1 VRQSNYLK
9 RASKRFLAGT
19 RCKWPCDAVE
29 SGIRTL
35 EQWASILAE
44 ERDIELHHQ
53 ELQKQAKHLKV
64 MRRLQRSSGH
74 DHATV

>member
-53 ELQKQAKHLKV
+53 ALQKEAKHRKV
-64 MRRLQRSSGH
+64 LRRIQRSSGR
-74 DHATV
+74 DHAMV

>member
-44 ERDIELHHQ
+44 ERDIELRNQ
-53 ELQKQAKHLKV
+53 ELQKQAKHRKV
-64 MRRLQRSSGH
+64 LRRIQRSSGR
-74 DHATV
+74 DHVMV